1 MDRDTVLD
9 KFLEEHV
16 FDQWLDDLIPI
27 GDALNERKEEIEHGL
42 CQTVDTVWR
51 QVSEQQEQGVKGA
64 IHYVYISLLRTGIME
79 NIPYYRIDA
88 YDENWMMD
96 KVECTA
102 LWRADFIFEPMFRRM
117 KELEQTKKAYARK
130 ITSQDLDRIKQI
142 EAVKYHLLAIEFIKS
157 MVPALL
163 GSSEYAQIAKSP
175 KISWMAG
182 EFRDH
187 TVRLVGGDEPNNEAA
202 GAVSE

>member
-42 CQTVDTVWR
+42 SQTVDTVWR
-51 QVSEQQEQGVKGA
+51 QVAEQQEQGVKGV

-79 NIPYYRIDA
+79 NIPHYRIDA

-102 LWRADFIFEPMFRRM
+102 LWRADFIFEPLFRRM

-157 MVPALL
+157 MMPALL
-163 GSSEYAQIAKSP
+163 SSMEYSRIAKSP
-175 KISWMAG
+175 GISWMAG
-182 EFRDH
+182 EFRDQS
-187 TVRLVGGDEPNNEAA
+187 VRLTGAEEVTNEAT

>member
-42 CQTVDTVWR
+42 CQTLDTVWR
-51 QVSEQQEQGVKGA
+51 QVAEQQEQGVKGA

-79 NIPYYRIDA
+79 NIPHYRIDA

-102 LWRADFIFEPMFRRM
+102 LWRADFIFEPLFRRM
-117 KELEQTKKAYARK
+117 KDLEQVKKGYARK

-157 MVPALL
+157 MMPALL
-163 GSSEYAQIAKSP
+163 SSMEYSRIAKSLG
-175 KISWMAG
+175 INWMAG
-182 EFRDH
+182 EFRDQS
-187 TVRLVGGDEPNNEAA
+187 VRLTGAEEVTNEAA
-202 GAVSE
+202 GAVIE

>member
-51 QVSEQQEQGVKGA
+51 QVSEHQEQGVKGA

-79 NIPYYRIDA
+79 NIPHYRIDA

-142 EAVKYHLLAIEFIKS
+142 EAVKYHLLAIEFMKS

-163 GSSEYAQIAKSP
+163 SSSEYAQIAKSP

-187 TVRLVGGDEPNNEAA
+187 SVRLTRAEEVTNEAA